1 MGLMQ
6 TEKAKLEQG
15 VLAQNVPR
23 RQRRQGEMRQKH
35 TLIGNAQKL

>member
-23 RQRRQGEMRQKH
+23 QTNVGSDRSGEHVEMS
-35 TLIGNAQKL
+35 